1 LYAIDMRLRP
11 DGRSGIAIN
20 SMDSFTRYQ
29 LHKAHPWEHQAL
41 VRARVIV
48 GSKSL
53 KENFKKVRR
62 QILRLPR
69 DKIGLRQ
76 SVVDMRERVIEANC
90 RSTDTEY
97 DLKMDR
103 GGLLD
108 IEFLLQYLVLRWANQ
123 YHKLATGPESKTI
136 IQALVDV
143 RILESPDGAR
153 LAEILEG
160 YLKAENALKLQEK
173 PALIPYSE
181 FSDER
186 QWVCLLWQRFLGHDR

>member
-1 LYAIDMRLRP
+1 MRC
-11 DGRSGIAIN
+11 
-20 SMDSFTRYQ
+20 Q
-29 LHKAHPWEHQAL
+29 
-41 VRARVIV
+41 V
-48 GSKSL
+48 
-53 KENFKKVRR
+53 
-62 QILRLPR
+62 LRLPR
-69 DKIGLRQ
+69 DERGLRQ
-76 SVVDMRERVIEANC
+76 SVIEMRERVIEANC

-123 YHKLATGPESKTI
+123 YPQLVTGPESKTI

-143 RILESPDGAR
+143 KILESPDGAR

-186 QWVCLLWQRFLGHDR
+186 KWVCSLWRRFLERDH

>member
-1 LYAIDMRLRP
+1 MRLRP

-20 SMDSFTRYQ
+20 SIESFTSYQ

-41 VRARVIV
+41 VRARVII
-48 GSKSL
+48 GSESL
-53 KENFKKVRR
+53 KKNFKKVRR
-62 QILRLPR
+62 QVLRLPR
-69 DKIGLRQ
+69 DETGLRQ
-76 SVVDMRERVIEANC
+76 SVVEMRERVIEANC

-123 YHKLATGPESKTI
+123 YHQLATGPESKTI

-160 YLKAENALKLQEK
+160 YLKTENALKLQEK

-186 QWVCLLWQRFLGHDR
+186 KWVCSLWRRFLERDH